1 MLPVVLE
8 LAALVPRIKKVSS
21 SLFLLLFV
29 QYLLLILLTLL
40 LDCHAGKERDNVKT
54 ALGTNGED

>member
-8 LAALVPRIKKVSS
+8 LAALVPMIKKVSS

-40 LDCHAGKERDNVKT
+40 LDCHAGKE
-54 ALGTNGED
+54 

>member
-29 QYLLLILLTLL
+29 QYLLLVLLTILLG
-40 LDCHAGKERDNVKT
+40 CHAGKEGDNVEM

>member
-40 LDCHAGKERDNVKT
+40 LDCHAGKEGDSVET

>member
-8 LAALVPRIKKVSS
+8 LAALVPRIKRVTS

-40 LDCHAGKERDNVKT
+40 LDCHAGKEGDNDET